1 MHTSRL
7 VALTLCC
14 AALACDPEHP
24 DIDDDAPA
32 VEADDAPAALTEQLT
47 EPSTEEIP
55 LAGATA
61 DAPCGEHTTAVVEH
75 ESGSTL
81 TFCVL
86 DEAGV
91 VAIGESRPIG
101 TPSLLAE
108 IGYNDSA
115 MCPADV
121 LRWAAPDREVPAEL
135 EAACDPLEQRLRTT
149 IAEDGTVQTHDVD
162 APNDL
167 QSVLHP
173 DALATNYCGSNGATL
188 FNNERCS
195 FTKSWWQADPLA
207 NSMWCIN
214 TFWGWHDRS
223 LYGTR
228 GDEGNLGNDTVAVCN
243 GNVRFRAWWRWDVGD
258 AWIGS
263 LDGIYG
269 HGTLNIWQI
278 EYHYGWEDIDIR
290 FRVESSDGVGVHRHT
305 GRFKDD

>member
-1 MHTSRL
+1 MQTPRF
-7 VALTLCC
+7 VALSLLCG
-14 AALACDPEHP
+14 ALACDA
-24 DIDDDAPA
+24 DDRETLEAEAEAAAADE
-32 VEADDAPAALTEQLT
+32 VEAALA
-47 EPSTEEIP
+47 EPSTSEIP
-55 LAGATA
+55 LAGASA
-61 DAPCGEHTTAVVEH
+61 DRPCGEHTTAVVEH

-101 TPSLLAE
+101 TASLLSE
-108 IGYNDSA
+108 IGYNDSS

-135 EAACDPLEQRLRTT
+135 EAACDPTQQRLRTT
-149 IAEDGTVQTHDVD
+149 LAEDGTVETHDVD
-162 APNDL
+162 APQDL

-173 DALATNYCGSNGATL
+173 DALASNYCGSNGATL
-188 FNNERCS
+188 FNSERCS

-228 GDEGNLGNDTVAVCN
+228 GDEGNLGNDTVAVCS
-243 GNVRFRAWWRWDVGD
+243 GTVRFRAWWRWDVGD
-258 AWIGS
+258 SWIGS

-269 HGTLNIWQI
+269 HGTLNVWQI
-278 EYHYGWEDIDIR
+278 EYHGGWEDIDIR
-290 FRVESSDGVGVHRHT
+290 FRVESNDGVGVHRHT